1 MDPSQVF
8 QTLFQYVDAAVAKYV
23 TDVASTAA
31 GTLQGFGRQLLILY
45 VILWGWS
52 MMRGM
57 IQEPVMDGVWR
68 IVKIFTIFSLATNS
82 ALYASYI
89 SNFLFQWPTE
99 LASTLQGGAVTDSAQ
114 MLDQMLDKGNLLG
127 GQAWEKASLANIGAY
142 FLSITVYLTT
152 WISAAITGLV
162 IITAKYG
169 LAITLAIGPLFI
181 LGLMFE
187 STRRWFDAWLGTVI
201 TEGLA
206 IVMSVM
212 AATLIFKLMSAT
224 YDATQSDAAANSGI
238 VTMSAISAL
247 VIYAIAGVFTIFKMP
262 VLAGSIGGSLSTGSA
277 SPLGWAYDKI
287 KGAASN
293 TPRIAKAG
301 YRGGKAAYGGLRG
314 AAGRFGRGQGEGG
327 SVQGTRTG
335 SPMAIYRKITSA
347 SSRRARAA

>member
-23 TDVASTAA
+23 TDVAATTA
-31 GTLQGFGRQLLILY
+31 GTFQSFGHQLLILY

-57 IQEPVMDGVWR
+57 VQEPVTDGVWR
-68 IVKIFTIFSLATNS
+68 IVKIFTIFSLATS
-82 ALYASYI
+82 SSLYASYI

-114 MLDQMLDKGNLLG
+114 MLDQMLDKGNALAG
-127 GQAWEKASLANIGAY
+127 GAWEKANLANLGGYILAVVVY
-142 FLSITVYLTT
+142 ALTWVTTVLTG
-152 WISAAITGLV
+152 IV
-162 IITAKYG
+162 VITAKYG

-187 STRRWFDAWLGTVI
+187 STRRWFDAWLGAVI

-212 AATLIFKLMSAT
+212 AATLMFKLMNAT
-224 YDATQSDAAANSGI
+224 YDATQLDANANSGI
-238 VTMSAISAL
+238 ATMSAVSAL
-247 VIYAIAGVFTIFKMP
+247 VIYGIACVFTIFKMP

-327 SVQGTRTG
+327 SVQGTRAG

>member
-23 TDVASTAA
+23 TDIASTAA
-31 GTLQGFGRQLLILY
+31 GTLQSFGRQLLILY

-99 LASTLQGGAVTDSAQ
+99 LASTLQGGAVPDSAQ
-114 MLDQMLDKGNLLG
+114 MLDQMLDKGNTLAG
-127 GQAWEKASLANIGAY
+127 GAWEKANLANLGGYILAVV
-142 FLSITVYLTT
+142 VYALT
-152 WISAAITGLV
+152 WASTGLTALI

-187 STRRWFDAWLGTVI
+187 STRRWFDSWLGSVI

-212 AATLIFKLMSAT
+212 AATLMFKLMNAT
-224 YDATQSDAAANSGI
+224 YDATQLDANANSGI
-238 VTMSAISAL
+238 ATMSAVSAL
-247 VIYAIAGVFTIFKMP
+247 VIYGIAAGFTIFKMP

-293 TPRIAKAG
+293 TPRMAKAG
-301 YRGGKAAYGGLRG
+301 YKAGRAAYGGLRG
-314 AAGRFGRGQGEGG
+314 AAGRFGKGSEGG
-327 SVQGTRTG
+327 SVQGTRAG
-335 SPMAIYRKITSA
+335 APMAIYRKITS
-347 SSRRARAA
+347 SRRRAA